1 MVIVGPRLCFCNRAG
16 TSQILC
22 GNGNV
27 IEVRDPQTNEFQ
39 IEQTINIFDVTIIH
53 GIVSV
58 PKGGYVCYGDRE
70 LGILTNDLQVRS
82 KLKMDSW
89 ISAVSALNNDE
100 VFVLTAHNVLH
111 FIDNSTA
118 TINRILQLENV
129 GVLLSGILKG
139 ETFEKLLVVVG
150 TVFGVIKLFRPF
162 ESSAAFA
169 TCDGHM
175 GMTFGL
181 AEENDMIY
189 SISDDR
195 SLRVWDVKTQEQA
208 AVDFGH
214 NGRPLAIIVTD
225 EYEVLTAGGDQVVCV
240 WQFDTQI
247 SRLQLKQKILFNGGP
262 IRSLHLSQ
270 NGNLFV
276 GSDTGALYRTQLHK
290 STVEFL
296 NLTVQLPKIAAF
308 VSFDNVNRVFLS
320 ESREIIIQ
328 HGNQL
333 IPGCTPLPFRFNS
346 LSVLPQTRL
355 FSVLTED
362 SLFVFDSLNNVLL
375 GTWKFENYAC
385 LSFWIDRFCFVC
397 TSELQCHVL
406 EWKSEFTYR
415 QSFSIERKHF
425 ICSGCFYREF
435 VVLGTTNGSIY
446 ILNRNTFEIVSIL
459 KKFHKRTTVTDIALI
474 GDQLCSIGKDGMLK
488 YWMFSSEKGAITLI
502 SNSRE
507 EWPAKLIIDENK
519 RLKYVAGF
527 RGSNFVLVTPESSS
541 LCSFSVKCGG
551 GHRFW
556 NFSLEDNRFEFINK
570 NQFILCQA
578 KISDVVALE
587 GPFHASETT
596 CLDIQPTSDGDFMIV
611 TGGNDTRI
619 GLCSYATSSDALFR
633 CYQTAESASSIH
645 DLTLCNDLLVTL
657 GGRGEFFLWTIN
669 KKRQITLAN
678 TNFFEDKDRLLS
690 VAIKQVNSIYVIAVV
705 GSYANIKI
713 FHYDR
718 HSVDSL
724 ICQSSVKIK
733 GISSFTKVNF
743 VRDDCMIASTTDG
756 QLFLYEL
763 IANKQLV
770 KKANHLIE
778 LNSLTALANIDRL
791 IVSGST
797 SGHLHFNRLDD
808 FKFKATSSMLAH
820 GSTITDIQCQSQIN
834 DANIVSVS
842 LDRCA
847 VLCVYDFEYNT
858 SQIVRVVTHCIF
870 DPSRIR
876 ILSQSTDNKNQRL
889 LCFISGY
896 GMQTLSI

>member
-27 IEVRDPQTNEFQ
+27 IEVRGSQTNEFQ
-39 IEQTINIFDVTIIH
+39 IEQTINVFDVTMIH

-58 PKGGYVCYGDRE
+58 PKGYVCYGDRE
-70 LGILTNDLQVRS
+70 MSFLTDDLQVRS
-82 KLKMDSW
+82 KLKMNSW
-89 ISAVSALNNDE
+89 ITAVSALKNDE
-100 VFVLTAHNVLH
+100 IVVLTAHNVLH
-111 FIDNSTA
+111 FIHNLSGA
-118 TINRILQLENV
+118 INRTQQLENV

-139 ETFEKLLVVVG
+139 EGFEKLLVVVG

-169 TCDGHM
+169 TLDGHM
-175 GMTFGL
+175 GMIFGL
-181 AEENDMIY
+181 AEENDLVY

-195 SLRVWDVKTQEQA
+195 SLRVWNVKTREQA
-208 AVDFGH
+208 AFGFGH
-214 NGRPLAIIVTD
+214 NGRPLAIIVSN
-225 EYEVLTAGGDQVVCV
+225 EFGILTAGGDQVVCV

-247 SRLQLKQKILFNGGP
+247 SSLLLKQKILFNGGP
-262 IRSLHLSQ
+262 IRSLQLSN

-276 GSDTGALYRTQLHK
+276 GSDTGALYRTQLHN

-296 NLTVQLPKIAAF
+296 ELTVQLPKIAAF
-308 VSFDNVNRVFLS
+308 VSFDNENRVFLS

-333 IPGCTPLPFRFNS
+333 IPGCTTLPFRFNS

-362 SLFVFDSLNNVLL
+362 SLFVFDSSKNVLL
-375 GTWKFENYAC
+375 GTWKFESYAC

-406 EWKSEFTYR
+406 EWTSEFTCR
-415 QSFSIERKHF
+415 QSFSIERNHF
-425 ICSGCFYREF
+425 ICSGSFYREF

-446 ILNRNTFEIVSIL
+446 ILNRKTFEIVSVL
-459 KKFHKRTTVTDIALI
+459 KKFHKRTTITDIALI

-488 YWMFSSEKGAITLI
+488 YWEFSREEGATIRV

-507 EWPAKLIIDENK
+507 EWPAKLIIDENN

-527 RGSNFVLVTPESSS
+527 RGSNFVLVSPESSS

-556 NFSLEDNRFEFINK
+556 NFSYEDNCFEFINK
-570 NQFILCQA
+570 NQFILCRV

-596 CLDIQPTSDGDFMIV
+596 CLDIQLTDAGDYMIA
-611 TGGNDTRI
+611 TGGNDTKI
-619 GLCSYATSSDALFR
+619 GLCSYTMNSDALFR

-645 DLTLCNDLLVTL
+645 DLILCNDLLVTL

-669 KKRQITLAN
+669 KKRQITLATSN
-678 TNFFEDKDRLLS
+678 LFEDEDRLLS
-690 VAIKQVNSIYVIAVV
+690 VAIKQVDSIYVIAVI

-718 HSVDSL
+718 HSMDSL
-724 ICQSSVKIK
+724 ICQSSVELKE
-733 GISSFTKVNF
+733 ISSFTKVNF
-743 VRDDCMIASTTDG
+743 VCDDCLIASTTDG
-756 QLFLYEL
+756 QLVLYEL
-763 IANKQLV
+763 IANKELV
-770 KKANHLIE
+770 KKNSYLIE
-778 LNSLTALANIDRL
+778 PNSLTALANINRL

-797 SGHLHFNRLDD
+797 SGLLHFNRLDD
-808 FKFKATSSMLAH
+808 QKVWS
-820 GSTITDIQCQSQIN
+820 
-834 DANIVSVS
+834 
-842 LDRCA
+842 
-847 VLCVYDFEYNT
+847 Y
-858 SQIVRVVTHCIF
+858 
-870 DPSRIR
+870 
-876 ILSQSTDNKNQRL
+876 
-889 LCFISGY
+889 
-896 GMQTLSI
+896 

>member
-1 MVIVGPRLCFCNRAG
+1 MNIP
-16 TSQILC
+16 
-22 GNGNV
+22 
-27 IEVRDPQTNEFQ
+27 NEL
-39 IEQTINIFDVTIIH
+39 I
-53 GIVSV
+53 S
-58 PKGGYVCYGDRE
+58 
-70 LGILTNDLQVRS
+70 LG
-82 KLKMDSW
+82 
-89 ISAVSALNNDE
+89 
-100 VFVLTAHNVLH
+100 
-111 FIDNSTA
+111 
-118 TINRILQLENV
+118 
-129 GVLLSGILKG
+129 
-139 ETFEKLLVVVG
+139 
-150 TVFGVIKLFRPF
+150 
-162 ESSAAFA
+162 
-169 TCDGHM
+169 
-175 GMTFGL
+175 
-181 AEENDMIY
+181 
-189 SISDDR
+189 
-195 SLRVWDVKTQEQA
+195 
-208 AVDFGH
+208 
-214 NGRPLAIIVTD
+214 
-225 EYEVLTAGGDQVVCV
+225 
-240 WQFDTQI
+240 
-247 SRLQLKQKILFNGGP
+247 
-262 IRSLHLSQ
+262 
-270 NGNLFV
+270 
-276 GSDTGALYRTQLHK
+276 
-290 STVEFL
+290 
-296 NLTVQLPKIAAF
+296 
-308 VSFDNVNRVFLS
+308 
-320 ESREIIIQ
+320 
-328 HGNQL
+328 
-333 IPGCTPLPFRFNS
+333 
-346 LSVLPQTRL
+346 
-355 FSVLTED
+355 
-362 SLFVFDSLNNVLL
+362 LNNVLL

-619 GLCSYATSSDALFR
+619 GLCSYATSS
-633 CYQTAESASSIH
+633 E
-645 DLTLCNDLLVTL
+645 
-657 GGRGEFFLWTIN
+657 
-669 KKRQITLAN
+669 RQITLAN

-763 IANKQLV
+763 IANKQ
-770 KKANHLIE
+770 ANHLIE